1 MIASPG
7 DVQRERDAVRDV
19 LDEWNSVN
27 GARRGIML
35 LPLGWETDIAPEMG
49 DEPQKIINKRILKDA
64 DLLVGIFWT
73 RLGTPT
79 SGYASGAV
87 EEIEE
92 HLAAGRPAML
102 YFSAAP
108 ALLDSVDPQQY
119 AALKAFNSARG
130 QKSVY
135 RAIRDTKD
143 APNLIVLLENSG
155 AIAGLV
161 LAALGI
167 GLSALTGSPMY
178 DGIASVLIGLVL
190 AATAVMLLIEAKG
203 LLIGEAADPEL
214 VTALHDLTQ
223 SHAGVVAV
231 KEVLTVH
238 QAPDMVVAII
248 GADFEDTISA
258 RDVEQTVADIET
270 AIAERFPLVTRV
282 YIRPMG
288 G

>member
-79 SGYASGAV
+79 TSYASGAV

-119 AALKAFNSARG
+119 AALKAFKESCKSRG
-130 QKSVY
+130 VYEIYADVSDFRQKF
-135 RAIRDTKD
+135 AKH
-143 APNLIVLLENSG
+143 LQIVLNEDGFAQPETGDTPKASSTPT
-155 AIAGLV
+155 APA
-161 LAALGI
+161 
-167 GLSALTGSPMY
+167 LSAEAVTL
-178 DGIASVLIGLVL
+178 LK
-190 AATAVMLLIEAKG
+190 AA
-203 LLIGEAADPEL
+203 AADPGGTIMFEHFGGGSQLQTNDQVFNQDSSPRTIALWEGVLEEL
-214 VTALHDLTQ
+214 EAQ
-223 SHAGVVAV
+223 GFV
-231 KEVLTVH
+231 KATSDRREV
-238 QAPDMVVAII
+238 
-248 GADFEDTISA
+248 FE
-258 RDVEQTVADIET
+258 
-270 AIAERFPLVTRV
+270 VTR
-282 YIRPMG
+282 RG
-288 G
+288 FAAADALKT